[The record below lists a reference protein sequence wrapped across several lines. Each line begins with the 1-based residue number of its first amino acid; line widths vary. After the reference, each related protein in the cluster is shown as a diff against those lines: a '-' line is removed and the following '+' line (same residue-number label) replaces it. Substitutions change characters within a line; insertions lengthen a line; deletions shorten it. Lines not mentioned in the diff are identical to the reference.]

1 MLPVSRVKTG
11 LILALVA
18 ATSLSSINTASAE
31 NVFQRLFG
39 NRGGGAVANQGPHAT
54 PRRAQPV
61 QQQGIQR
68 QVQPAQ
74 PVSVVKPSKP
84 VPIVKVSSPS
94 YYTYKTAALVPVHFS
109 KLQPTGSVEITGSIE
124 PSEPGTPF
132 DRSLSGLIDYQLTA
146 EKEIAAAI
154 EKHYASEPGFI
165 WVLGTA
171 PRVRAE
177 AAMAV
182 LKDAGSYGLDQQ
194 DYQVARPQVT
204 AVGQPALSDPALIRY
219 EMTMSARVL
228 RYIRDAHAGRINPNL
243 LSGYHDF
250 AVKPV
255 DYEAALRALA
265 SGTDVKTYLE
275 SQHPQNAEYAALRT
289 ELKSLEAERE
299 HSIIVDPKL
308 LLKPSQTSAELP
320 KLLTLIEQKSD
331 AAFKTA
337 HGAAISANGGGQIYT
352 PELVE
357 VIKAAQKAH
366 GLKPDGVVGGQT
378 VAAIAGVSKADR
390 VEKIEVALEQLRWHP
405 SDLGSTHVFL
415 NAAAANATYR
425 ENGVDKLSMRTVVGG
440 KGTQTSFFQDEIE
453 RVEYNPY
460 WGVPRSII
468 VNEMM
473 PRLRNDPGYL
483 DRAGYEV
490 TDASGK
496 RIPSSSIN
504 WSSVGS
510 NVPYNVRQTPSEANA
525 LGELKIMFPNKHA
538 IYMHDTPQKK
548 YFNNDMRAL
557 SHGCVRL
564 SDPRAMAAAV
574 LGTDVSHVAAKLKQ
588 GHASEK
594 VTRKIPVYVA
604 YFTAWPNQAG
614 EVSYS
619 PDVYDRDS
627 KVLAALRKTSDSRA
641 PSI

>member
-18 ATSLSSINTASAE
+18 ATSLSSINAASAE
-31 NVFQRLFG
+31 NLFQRLFG
-39 NRGGGAVANQGPHAT
+39 NNRGGTVVNQGPHAT
-54 PRRAQPV
+54 PRRAQPM
-61 QQQGIQR
+61 QQQGIPQ
-68 QVQPAQ
+68 QAQPVQ
-74 PVSVVKPSKP
+74 PVSVVKPTKP
-84 VPIVKVSSPS
+84 APIIKVSSPS
-94 YYTYKTAALVPVHFS
+94 YYTYKTAALVPVDFS

-154 EKHYASEPGFI
+154 EKHYASQPGFI
-165 WVLGTA
+165 WVLGSA

-177 AAMAV
+177 AAMAM
-182 LKDAGSYGLDQQ
+182 LQDAGSYGLDPQ

-204 AVGQPALSDPALIRY
+204 ASGQQALSDPALIRY

-250 AVKPV
+250 AAKPV
-255 DYEAALRALA
+255 DYEAALNAMA
-265 SGTDVKTYLE
+265 SGVDIKTYLE
-275 SQHPQNAEYAALRT
+275 GQHPQNAEYAALRT

-299 HSIIVDPKL
+299 HTIIVDPKL
-308 LLKPSQTSAELP
+308 LLKPGETSAELP
-320 KLLTLIEQKSD
+320 KLLTLIDQKGD
-331 AAFKTA
+331 AAFKAA
-337 HGAAISANGGGQIYT
+337 HGATISANAGGELYT
-352 PELVE
+352 PELVA
-357 VIKAAQKAH
+357 VVKAAQQAH
-366 GLKPDGVVGGQT
+366 GLKPDGVVGGRT

-390 VEKIEVALEQLRWHP
+390 IEKLEVALEQLRWHP

-415 NAAAANATYR
+415 NAAAFTATYR
-425 ENGVDKLSMRTVVGG
+425 ENGTDKLSMRTVVGSP
-440 KGTQTSFFQDEIE
+440 THQTSFFYDELE
-453 RVEYNPY
+453 QVDYNPY

-468 VNEMM
+468 VNEML
-473 PRLRNDPGYL
+473 PRLINDPGYL

-490 TDASGK
+490 SDASGK
-496 RIPSSSIN
+496 RIPSSTIN
-504 WSSVGS
+504 WAANGS
-510 NVPYNVRQTPSEANA
+510 NIPYNVRQTPSEANA
-525 LGELKIMFPNKHA
+525 LGELKILFPNKHA
-538 IYMHDTPQKK
+538 IYMHDTPQKA
-548 YFNNDMRAL
+548 FFSRDARAL

-574 LGTDVSHVAAKLKQ
+574 LGTDVAHVAAKLKQ
-588 GHASEK
+588 GHSTEK

-614 EVSYS
+614 EVHYS
-619 PDVYDRDS
+619 PDVYDRDA